1 MKRMDVKQ
9 TLLSLLLLSLILFLI
24 SFNINYFI
32 NAAPARYRQNIE
44 RLATQ
49 LSEQYSKEITFLN
62 DFSFDQH
69 VYIFHSTD
77 EFLVLND
84 QYQLLHQ
91 QSHDP
96 TLSLDSFFGFFEG
109 KVVIVEKTEEFE
121 RFWDLGQN
129 QIVFEFRR

>member
-9 TLLSLLLLSLILFLI
+9 ALLSLLLLSLILFLI

-109 KVVIVEKTEEFE
+109 KVVIVEKIEEFE

>member
-1 MKRMDVKQ
+1 MKRIDVKQ
-9 TLLSLLLLSLILFLI
+9 TLLSIVLLSLIFFLI
-24 SFNINYFI
+24 SFNINYFM

-49 LSEQYSKEITFLN
+49 LSSQYSNEVTFLN

-69 VYIFHSTD
+69 VYIFHTTD

-96 TLSLDSFFGFFEG
+96 ALSLDSFFGFFEG
-109 KVVIVEKTEEFE
+109 KVVIVEKTEEVE
-121 RFWDLGQN
+121 RFRDLELK